1 MNLHD
6 LSPARGAK
14 KRRKRIGRGPGSGHG
29 KTATK
34 GHKGIKARSGGGKRP
49 GFEGGQMPLVRRLPK
64 FGFNNPFRTEY
75 NVLNLKSFDA
85 WTGPSTV
92 TPQALV
98 DAGLVKRKR
107 LPIKIL
113 GNGEMTKPLVIQAHK
128 FSGSAKAKIEAAGGR
143 FEVIGGA

>member
-75 NVLNLKSFDA
+75 NVLNLKSFDD
-85 WTGPSTV
+85 WTGPATV

-98 DAGLVKRKR
+98 DAGLVKRKK

-128 FSGSAKAKIEAAGGR
+128 FSESAKAKIEAAGGR
-143 FEVIGGA
+143 VEVIGGA